1 MSQEFLK
8 VIKMSEAVSPL
19 HIFSMQKFRHK
30 IPIFKP
36 REIFCIKKSGI
47 SGKGVFAASDIK
59 AGETICFME
68 GEKISLQELGRRLH
82 KNPEKEGDALQI
94 DDETYIDME
103 EEFRCINHSCNPNA
117 GIRGENELFAL
128 RDIKKEEEIF
138 YDYSTTMWEDEI
150 KIKKWLGLPLWEMS
164 CKCAEKNCRKV
175 IGQFYNLPDVVQK
188 RYITQ
193 KAVPQF
199 ILQKYL

>member
-8 VIKMSEAVSPL
+8 V
-19 HIFSMQKFRHK
+19 
-30 IPIFKP
+30 
-36 REIFCIKKSGI
+36 KKSGI

-117 GIRGENELFAL
+117 GIRKEKELFAL
-128 RDIKKEEEIF
+128 RNIKKDEEIF
-138 YDYSTTMWEDEI
+138 YDYSTTMWEDPV
-150 KIKKWLGLPLWEMS
+150 KIKKYLGLSLWQMNCQCGES
-164 CKCAEKNCRKV
+164 NCRKV
-175 IGQFYNLPDVVQK
+175 IGQFYDLPKSVQNK
-188 RYITQ
+188 YLASG
-193 KAVPQF
+193 AVPQF